1 MLEAP
6 VIVGIITVSGVII
19 TAMTQRRTD
28 RDKLTESRVMEL
40 LKRQDG
46 EIARQAGEIDK
57 LKAANKEIRQTHR
70 ATHAEMAEMRC
81 ENERLWR
88 LFTTAI
94 DALSEW
100 LRWDR
105 EGREGSAPRV
115 PEALRD
121 HLPKGW

>member
-57 LKAANKEIRQTHR
+57 LKAANKEMRQTHR
-70 ATHAEMAEMRC
+70 ATRAEMAEMRC
-81 ENERLWR
+81 E
-88 LFTTAI
+88 
-94 DALSEW
+94 
-100 LRWDR
+100 LR
-105 EGREGSAPRV
+105 
-115 PEALRD
+115 
-121 HLPKGW
+121 